1 MWRRV
6 AGGLNT
12 ALQNTLFN
20 RMRPILLPGKSKTS
34 KPAANE
40 YTEMWRAAASLE
52 RLDAKVKEQLAEAAL
67 KTCRRSPTAPHSF
80 FALTRLG
87 ARVLLYG
94 PLNGVV
100 HPEVVQTWIDALLP
114 FEPGHDSERIAW
126 AFCLTQLARRS
137 GQRAIDIDDS
147 HRRSV
152 LTILNSPP
160 LVPPL
165 HKGGQGGV
173 NSQPVPPHWIRMVEE
188 VLELEADEQ
197 SQMFGEGLPIGLRLV
212 KTEE

>member
-20 RMRPILLPGKSKTS
+20 RLRPVLLPGRGKAA

-40 YTEMWRAAASLE
+40 YTEMWRAGASLE
-52 RLDAKVKEQLAEAAL
+52 RLDVKVKEQLGEVAL
-67 KTCRRSPTAPHSF
+67 KACRRSPAPPHAF

-100 HPEVVQTWIDALLP
+100 HPEVVQNWIDALLP
-114 FEPGHDSERIAW
+114 FEPSHESERIAW

-137 GQRAIDIDDS
+137 GQRAIGGRCRGAGSGRAKPDVW
-147 HRRSV
+147 RSV
-152 LTILNSPP
+152 
-160 LVPPL
+160 
-165 HKGGQGGV
+165 
-173 NSQPVPPHWIRMVEE
+173 
-188 VLELEADEQ
+188 AD
-197 SQMFGEGLPIGLRLV
+197 RLALAAR
-212 KTEE
+212 